1 MLDLI
6 IIIAVIVVVIYFI
19 FLRRILRKLI
29 LLPVPILYSVL
40 GLQNMRV
47 SIVFHRNICTNLA
60 RGYEWWENKH
70 NQSK

>member
-19 FLRRILRKLI
+19 FLRRILRILI
-29 LLPVPILYSVL
+29 LLSIPNLYFVL
-40 GLQNMRV
+40 DYKIRV
-47 SIVFHRNICTNLA
+47 SIVFHCDICTNPA
-60 RGYEWWENKH
+60 KGYEWWENKH